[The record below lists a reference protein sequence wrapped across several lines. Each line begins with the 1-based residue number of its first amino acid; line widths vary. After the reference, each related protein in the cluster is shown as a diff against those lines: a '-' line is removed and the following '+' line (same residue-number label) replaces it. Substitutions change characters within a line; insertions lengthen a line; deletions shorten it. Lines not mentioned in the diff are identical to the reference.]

1 MLEQIA
7 DELYAVLQEK
17 DLTCE
22 VEAEDNLNIYGDPD
36 KLARVFDN
44 ILRNAI
50 AYCYAG
56 TKIRIEA
63 HKKKNDIEIIFSN
76 HGGTDSR
83 AQKLQTIFE
92 KFYRLDDSR
101 SSETGGQLGCHAKEI
116 VELHGG
122 RIMAKSDDE
131 QTQFIVL
138 LPSRNKQE
146 EKEEIEI
153 HSHRRRTFRSSSR
166 GRKGLQRK
174 AGHRNLGDI
183 SKDNHDM

>member
-63 HKKKNDIEIIFSN
+63 HKKKNDIEIIFPIRGN
-76 HGGTDSR
+76 GFQ
-83 AQKLQTIFE
+83 AQSCRQYLKN
-92 KFYRLDDSR
+92 S
-101 SSETGGQLGCHAKEI
+101 TGWMI
-116 VELHGG
+116 PDPV
-122 RIMAKSDDE
+122 
-131 QTQFIVL
+131 
-138 LPSRNKQE
+138 KQE
-146 EKEEIEI
+146 
-153 HSHRRRTFRSSSR
+153 
-166 GRKGLQRK
+166 GQAWGLPLPK
-174 AGHRNLGDI
+174 K
-183 SKDNHDM
+183 S